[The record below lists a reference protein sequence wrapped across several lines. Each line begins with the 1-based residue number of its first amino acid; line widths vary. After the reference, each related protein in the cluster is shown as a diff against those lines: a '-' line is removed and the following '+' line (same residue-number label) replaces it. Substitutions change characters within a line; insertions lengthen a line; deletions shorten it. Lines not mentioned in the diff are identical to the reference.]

1 MKKFFDKT
9 TKGAA
14 VASII
19 VGAIGTVLCAV
30 AEAAAAMGTIGAR
43 VGLAETNNTK

>member
-9 TKGAA
+9 TKGAV

-19 VGAIGTVLCAV
+19 VGAVGTVLCAV
-30 AEAAAAMGTIGAR
+30 AEAAAAVGTIGVRA
-43 VGLAETNNTK
+43 GLSGTNSTK